1 MEQLTVNLGE
11 RSYPIYLGNQI
22 LSSLPEIIK
31 AALPGLSR
39 LAVITDQTV
48 DSCYGKIVTDQ
59 LLDAGFLADKVV
71 IAGGEDHKNLTTVEC
86 VSQRLVE
93 LGLDRDSAVVALGGG
108 IVGDIAGFVA
118 AAFMRGIRY
127 IQVPS
132 TLLAQVDS
140 SVGGKTGVNLP
151 GGKNLVGAFCQ
162 PQLVLTDV
170 SLLNTLNE
178 REFRT
183 GLAEI
188 IKYGI
193 IRDAALFNYIE
204 QNQTAIL
211 ARNPQCLLEIIS
223 RCCAIKADI
232 VARDEKEKGE
242 RALLNL
248 GHTFGHAFETLSNYT
263 YNHGE
268 AVAAGL
274 VYASQMASNLGWL
287 KPADV
292 QRITKLIAG
301 FGLPIQADGR
311 MDVSSVIEA
320 MYHDK
325 KGRQGQLN
333 LVLPT
338 SIGSAVLTNRVTDND
353 IAQVLA

>member
-1 MEQLTVNLGE
+1 MEKLTVNLDE
-11 RSYPIYLGNQI
+11 RSYPIYMGNQI

-31 AALPGLSR
+31 ATTPGFSR

-48 DSCYGKIVTDQ
+48 DHYYGQAVMDDITAAQ
-59 LLDAGFLADKVV
+59 LPADKVV
-71 IAGGEDHKNLTTVEC
+71 IAGGEENKTLATVEQ
-86 VSQRLVE
+86 VSQSLLE
-93 LGLDRDSAVVALGGG
+93 QGLDRDSVIIAFGGG

-118 AAFMRGIRY
+118 AAYMRGIRY
-127 IQVPS
+127 IQLPT

-170 SLLNTLNE
+170 SLLNTLND

-193 IRDAALFNYIE
+193 IKDAALFGYLE
-204 QNQTAIL
+204 QNRSDIM
-211 ARNPQCLLEIIS
+211 ARNPQCLLEIIG
-223 RCCAIKADI
+223 RCGAIKADI
-232 VARDEKEKGE
+232 VARDEREKGE

-248 GHTFGHAFETLSNYT
+248 GHTFGHAFENLSGYR

-268 AVAAGL
+268 AVAAGI
-274 VYASQMASNLGWL
+274 VYAANLSGNLGWL
-287 KPADV
+287 KQTDIK
-292 QRITKLIAG
+292 RITDLIAG
-301 FGLPIQADGR
+301 FGLPIKAVG
-311 MDVSSVIEA
+311 MDAPAIAKA
-320 MYHDK
+320 MYRDK

-338 SIGSAVLTNRVTDND
+338 AIGSAVLTNAVSENA
-353 IAQVLA
+353 IIKVLS